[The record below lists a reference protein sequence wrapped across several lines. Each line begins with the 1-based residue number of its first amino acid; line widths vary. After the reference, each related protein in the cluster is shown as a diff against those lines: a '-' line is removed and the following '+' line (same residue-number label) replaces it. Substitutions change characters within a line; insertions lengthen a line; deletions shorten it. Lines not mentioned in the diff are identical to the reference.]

1 MGNQDLVQVL
11 KAEVAL
17 IQTLNQH
24 LEQIRITLMETTT
37 TAKLCNPKNPKEK
50 SKENSPVGKGPGR
63 AEGQEGEVDGEDG
76 GDGAEGEEVVE
87 VEEAVAEEEEVV
99 AGAEEEAEEAEEP
112 HEEPPEQN
120 VPELQMTNLKLCL
133 EDNSVKTCL
142 EADSVDH
149 LESERGMRAEEL
161 SCITTILIMTI
172 LCTPRIL

>member
-11 KAEVAL
+11 KVEVAL

-63 AEGQEGEVDGEDG
+63 AEGQGGEVGGEGG

-87 VEEAVAEEEEVV
+87 VEEAVAEEEEAV
-99 AGAEEEAEEAEEP
+99 AGVAEEAEEAEEP
-112 HEEPPEQN
+112 REEPPEQN

-133 EDNSVKTCL
+133 EDNLVKMCL
-142 EADSVDH
+142 EADSVEH
-149 LESERGMRAEEL
+149 LESERGMRVEEL